1 MSYYLKYE
9 GNFWER
15 KVLNKEKDFDLR
27 LLKHTNLDETKRKK
41 ILDKIK

>member
-9 GNFWER
+9 GNYWDR

-27 LLKHTNLDETKRKK
+27 LLKHSNLKEVEAK
-41 ILDKIK
+41 